1 MRNERVCA
9 EKGLEGGK
17 MTDVS
22 KAIYS
27 GDWELY
33 PCKGK
38 VTIQDFEHC
47 KIVLT
52 EAEALH
58 VWRVL
63 NCWVERNAREE

>member
-1 MRNERVCA
+1 
-9 EKGLEGGK
+9 

-38 VTIQDFEHC
+38 VTIQDGKRP

-52 EAEALH
+52 DAEAMR
-58 VWRVL
+58 VWQVL
-63 NCWVERNAREE
+63 DAWVERKARVEAE

>member
-1 MRNERVCA
+1 
-9 EKGLEGGK
+9 
-17 MTDVS
+17 MTGVS

-47 KIVLT
+47 KIVLSPQNAR
-52 EAEALH
+52 EVWQALNI
-58 VWRVL
+58 WI
-63 NCWVERNAREE
+63 ERNAREE